1 MFYYFAK
8 MCEQKSNA
16 HIVMFIIAKISNFI
30 KQVSPNANY
39 LSLNMDIITR
49 NMYFCGAIL
58 EAMN

>member
-30 KQVSPNANY
+30 KQVFS
-39 LSLNMDIITR
+39 
-49 NMYFCGAIL
+49 
-58 EAMN
+58 